1 MHFGLEPIQRL
12 DPLCRTFL
20 PRSRFE
26 TAARQHG
33 LTANVLASLVDGAAY
48 TPVSAA
54 RELLR
59 RSRRSCSFALQG
71 NKLSA
76 YSLTIVAIN
85 PAIRGA
91 RIIAGEGKFFEFR
104 RNAWPPVP
112 CGMTRASASQR
123 LNGRFW
129 ET

>member
-1 MHFGLEPIQRL
+1 LYRA
-12 DPLCRTFL
+12 RASRL
-20 PRSRFE
+20 PRGK
-26 TAARQHG
+26 HG
-33 LTANVLASLVDGAAY
+33 LTENVLASLVDGAAY